1 MMWIALDCTW
11 IASGSQ
17 PQHPNAQ
24 QRTRRTPPH
33 EATECAATPPLD
45 APAPNQST
53 TRSSL
58 NQTGASWC
66 LDLAGRCG
74 RKPPEHQSP
83 GGLRTVSLIELDSCF
98 ELVHQGSSQKET
110 QDSSK
115 ERKCGFFA
123 RGKPR
128 FFKRKK
134 MHEGKILELWLQ
146 QTGLLRSAVCC
157 LGVAF

>member
-1 MMWIALDCTW
+1 MDRSPRDGFSHSCAVWRGAGSHKLMWIALDRTW
-11 IASGSQ
+11 IAPGSQ
-17 PQHPNAQ
+17 PQQPNAQ

-83 GGLRTVSLIELDSCF
+83 WGLRTVSLIELDLCF

-115 ERKCGFFA
+115 ERKCGFLH
-123 RGKPR
+123 
-128 FFKRKK
+128 KRKTRV
-134 MHEGKILELWLQ
+134 LQ
-146 QTGLLRSAVCC
+146 NA
-157 LGVAF
+157 